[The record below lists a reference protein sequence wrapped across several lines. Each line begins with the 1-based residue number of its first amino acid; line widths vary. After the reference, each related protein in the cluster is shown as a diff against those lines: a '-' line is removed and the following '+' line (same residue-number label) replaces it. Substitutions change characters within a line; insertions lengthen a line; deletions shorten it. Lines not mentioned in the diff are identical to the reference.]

1 MSNFGHFEEGGKRFT
16 FTDFHTPR
24 PMMNY
29 LWNDRFLSA
38 VNHFGGGEGA
48 YGERTACYIDP
59 EGKGRCSI
67 VRGGG
72 RYFYLRDGED
82 VWNPGW
88 FPMKKEL
95 DSYECSH
102 GLGYTLLRSSRND
115 LAVSLRVFVND
126 QEPAE
131 IWTITLENKGSTE
144 KKVQSYFVCDFLLE
158 GYARYSDYNSYVFCR
173 KHPEKDLFVFYNEAQ
188 ERPHAWFDA
197 FMTQSVPVTGFES
210 SRKGLF
216 GAYGSLETPQA
227 ILNGSLKNG
236 LSACEKMA
244 GALEAAF
251 TLAPGESVTY
261 HAILGAADG
270 MESAETIANTLLAD
284 GKIEQDFEALLARKD
299 ALCGEI
305 LVSTPEEKINMLT
318 NEWLKQQ
325 VQLCAEAGR
334 DTGKGFRDQL
344 QDAWA
349 IASFNPALARSK
361 IAETLQHQYSDGRCV
376 RGWLPL
382 DHHIYS
388 DGPVWIAPAV
398 NGYLK
403 ETGDYAF
410 LEEKVSY
417 LDEGEATVWEHIL
430 LAARYSSEDLG
441 EHELVLAHDGDWNDS
456 LNGIGT
462 GGKGESV
469 WTSIGLYEALHCTA
483 EIASKVKKDE
493 AIAAEM
499 NERAEKIKAAINKNA
514 WDGNWYLAAINDL
527 GEPVGSHTEE
537 TGKIYLNS
545 QTWAVMTG
553 VAEGERK
560 DKCLESVDRYL
571 DSDYGPLTLY
581 PAYRKYQPHIGRLT
595 SFVPGIWENGT
606 PYCHGG
612 AFKAV
617 SDCCVGRG
625 DKAFA
630 SLMKILP
637 DSATNPST
645 HSGCEPYALTNMYL
659 GPENPRRGE
668 TMFAWVTGTAGWI
681 FRLVTQYMLGFHPGY
696 DVITINPCIPS
707 AWKTC
712 SLKRNFRGTVYQ
724 VSIRNENGN
733 QSGVKRLIFDGNE
746 VEGNQIP
753 LCTDGKEHTVE
764 VEL

>member
-1 MSNFGHFEEGGKRFT
+1 MSKFGYFEDNGKRYT

-48 YGERTACYIDP
+48 YGERAACYIDP

-67 VRGGG
+67 LRGGT

-82 VWNPGW
+82 IWNPGW
-88 FPMKKEL
+88 YPMKRDL
-95 DSYECSH
+95 DHYSCSH
-102 GLGYTLLRSSRND
+102 GLGYTYVSGSRNG
-115 LAVSLRVFVND
+115 LSASLRVFVGAN
-126 QEPAE
+126 EPAE
-131 IWTITLENKGSTE
+131 IWTITLKNDSGSLKTV
-144 KKVQSYFVCDFLLE
+144 KSYFVCDFLLE
-158 GYARYSDYNSYVFCR
+158 GYSRYSDYNSYVFA
-173 KHPEKDLFVFYNEAQ
+173 EKSGRRDLLVFYNEAQ
-188 ERPHAWFDA
+188 ERPHPWFDA
-197 FMTQSVPVTGFES
+197 FLAQSVPLSGFES
-210 SRKGLF
+210 SRKALF
-216 GAYGSLETPQA
+216 GPYGSMETPEA
-227 ILNGSLKNG
+227 IQKGELKNG
-236 LSACEKMA
+236 LAACEKMA
-244 GALEAAF
+244 GALEASF
-251 TLAPGESVTY
+251 SLAPGESVTY
-261 HAILGAADG
+261 HAILGACDSMETAEAIADV
-270 MESAETIANTLLAD
+270 LLAD
-284 GKIEQDFEALLARKD
+284 GKIEAEFAALLQRKEE
-299 ALCGEI
+299 LCGEI

-349 IASFNPALARSK
+349 IASFNPQLARGK
-361 IAETLQHQYSDGRCV
+361 IAETLRHQYSDGRCV

-388 DGPVWIAPAV
+388 DGPVWIAPTI

-410 LEEKVSY
+410 LEEKVPY
-417 LDEGEATVWEHIL
+417 LDGGEATVWEHIL

-441 EHELVLAHDGDWNDS
+441 AHRLVLAHDGDWNDS

-469 WTSIGLYEALHCTA
+469 WTSIGLYQALHCTA
-483 EIASKVKKDE
+483 EIAAYVKKDE

-499 NERAEKIKAAINKNA
+499 KQRAEVIKASINENA
-514 WDGNWYLAAINDL
+514 WDGGWYLAAINDL

-560 DKCLESVDRYL
+560 EKCLEAIDRYL

-625 DKAFA
+625 DQAFA

-637 DSATNPST
+637 DSEKNPSSY
-645 HSGCEPYALTNMYL
+645 SGCEPYALTNMYL
-659 GPENPRRGE
+659 GPENPRAGQ

-696 DVITINPCIPS
+696 ESITLNPCIPS
-707 AWKTC
+707 GWKEC
-712 SLKRNFRGTVYQ
+712 SLKRKFRGATYHI
-724 VSIRNENGN
+724 SIRNANGS
-733 QSGVKRLIFDGNE
+733 QCGVKKLRFDGGE
-746 VEGNQIP
+746 IAGNQIP
-753 LCTDGKEHTVE
+753 ICGGGEHTVE
-764 VEL
+764 IEL